1 MLASSR
7 FLTSQRGFAGGWERF
22 CGWCITFRLDGRLMR
37 NVKKIIER
45 IPIIGILVRGLV
57 VLLKKV
63 FFTGS
68 QEYWESRYARGGTS
82 GAGSYGKLAEF
93 KAEVLNSFVKDNG
106 ISSVIEFGCGDGNQ
120 LALADYPAYVGL
132 DVSKTAIE
140 MCKERFGDDK
150 TKSFFLYE
158 PDSFVDAHSAFKA
171 ELALSLDVIY
181 HLVEDRIFE
190 LYMKYLFSA
199 AEKFVIIYS
208 SDSDENRPFQAPHVR
223 HRRFSEWIKTNLP
236 EWKLARRIENKYPS
250 LEIDSRTGICAD
262 FFIYEKT

>member
-1 MLASSR
+1 M
-7 FLTSQRGFAGGWERF
+7 G
-22 CGWCITFRLDGRLMR
+22 
-37 NVKKIIER
+37 K
-45 IPIIGILVRGLV
+45 
-57 VLLKKV
+57 LKKV
-63 FFTGS
+63 VDKIPLVGLLARSVVALLRRAFFSGS
-68 QEYWESRYARGGTS
+68 QDYWESRYAKGGTS

-106 ISSVIEFGCGDGNQ
+106 ICSVIEFGCGDGNQ
-120 LALADYPAYVGL
+120 IALADYPAYVGL

-150 TKSFFLYE
+150 TKRFFLY
-158 PDSFVDAHSAFKA
+158 DADCSVDTHSVFKA

-190 LYMKYLFSA
+190 LYMRDLFSA

-208 SDSDENRPFQAPHVR
+208 SDSDENPPLQAPHIK
-223 HRRFSEWIKTNLP
+223 HRRFSEWVKANLP
-236 EWKLARRIENKYPS
+236 DWKLLRRIENKYPFM
-250 LEIDSRTGICAD
+250 EIDSRTGICAD